1 MPRLHPRLMFVP
13 LALGLCTPVGSPADE
28 VIDAAGEPLVVPAE
42 QLAGI
47 GAAAGQAPT
56 ANASPPASAPAPQ
69 APPTGTVPASTVPVS
84 TVIEQTDWQ
93 AASVATVATAGPAA
107 PAASAPA
114 ASAPA
119 AADTAGDASGALR
132 RLPRQAWNGGKAVVG
147 AAWRDLMH
155 PPPRPAMRAGSPED
169 ARASCETLYYQALEL
184 MQVQQAGRTLPA
196 YWDDNRNQA
205 IGFLGMVATPLYY
218 LWGVTATQSHHR
230 SQADLAMNAR
240 LDALHHAAAQ
250 QHCFIR

>member
-13 LALGLCTPVGSPADE
+13 LALGLCAPVGSLADE

-93 AASVATVATAGPAA
+93 AASVATVATAGPA
-107 PAASAPA
+107 APA

-205 IGFLGMVATPLYY
+205 IGFLGVVATPLYY